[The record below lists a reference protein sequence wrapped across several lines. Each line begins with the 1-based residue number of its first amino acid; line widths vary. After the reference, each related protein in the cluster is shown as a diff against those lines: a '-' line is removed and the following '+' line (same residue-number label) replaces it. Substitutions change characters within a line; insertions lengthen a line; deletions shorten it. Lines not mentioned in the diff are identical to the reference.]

1 MPRIESLYLC
11 GPMSGLPQFNY
22 PAFFEAAE
30 RLRDVGYIVRNPAD
44 NPPPKCGTYPGWI
57 RLALA
62 QLVQCNGLA
71 YLDGW
76 ESSTGAHIEIR
87 VARDLTMP
95 IKHCGV
101 WIGEAI
107 TNVD

>member
-1 MPRIESLYLC
+1 
-11 GPMSGLPQFNY
+11 MSGLPQFNY

-30 RLRDVGYIVRNPAD
+30 RLREAGYIVRNPAD

-62 QLVQCNGLA
+62 QLVQCDGLA

-95 IKHCGV
+95 IKHCRV
-101 WIGEAI
+101 WVGEAM
-107 TNVD
+107 TNGD

>member
-1 MPRIESLYLC
+1 MPRVGSLYLC
-11 GPMSGLPQFNY
+11 GPMSGLPKFNY

-30 RLRDVGYIVRNPAD
+30 RLREVGYIVRNPAD

-62 QLVQCNGLA
+62 QLVQCDGLA

-101 WIGEAI
+101 WMGEAM
-107 TNVD
+107 TDGT